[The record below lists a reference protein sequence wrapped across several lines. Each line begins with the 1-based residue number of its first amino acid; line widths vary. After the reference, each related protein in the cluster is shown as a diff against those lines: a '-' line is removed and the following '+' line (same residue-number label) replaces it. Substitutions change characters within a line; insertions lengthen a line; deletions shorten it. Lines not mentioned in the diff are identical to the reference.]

1 MMRTRPGGCP
11 DSIAFSGVDGAG
23 KSTQI
28 QALSGALRQAGL
40 RVRVIPFWDE
50 VARLRNFREAA
61 ASGLFKSEKGVGAP
75 GAPVNRRDKNVRSGG
90 MTLVRLFLYLVDAL
104 SLRSTM
110 RKSKRMDCDI
120 VIFDRFIYDELA
132 NLNLQSPAIRAYV
145 RLILALV
152 PQPRIGFLLDAD
164 PVQARARKPEYPL
177 DFLYLNRNSY
187 LALSRLVPGIT
198 VIDPMPADSVSREI
212 ARHVNA
218 NLSAQRGCKLGSSR
232 NFSRAMEDPAGP
244 RTRSVVP

>member
-1 MMRTRPGGCP
+1 MRAHPGGCP
-11 DSIAFSGVDGAG
+11 DPIAFSGVDGAG

-28 QALSGALRQAGL
+28 QALSATLRRAGL
-40 RVRVIPFWDE
+40 RVRIIAFWDE
-50 VARLRNFREAA
+50 VARLRGFREAA

-75 GAPVNRRDKNVRSGG
+75 DAPVNRRDKNVRSGG

-110 RKSKRMDCDI
+110 RKMSRMGCDI

-132 NLNLQSPAIRAYV
+132 NLNLQSPAIRAYI
-145 RLILALV
+145 RFILALV
-152 PQPRIGFLLDAD
+152 PPPRISFLLDAD

-177 DFLYLNRNSY
+177 DFLCLNRNSY
-187 LALSRLVPGIT
+187 LALAKLVPGVT

-212 ARHVNA
+212 VRHVNA
-218 NLSAQRGCKLGSSR
+218 NLSAHRGCKLDSSR
-232 NFSRAMEDPAGP
+232 DFSRAMEDPAGP
-244 RTRSVVP
+244 HTRSAVP

>member
-1 MMRTRPGGCP
+1 MQARPGGCP
-11 DSIAFSGVDGAG
+11 DPIAFSGVDGAG

-28 QALSGALRQAGL
+28 QALSAALRQAGL

-75 GAPVNRRDKNVRSGG
+75 DAPVNRRDKNVRSGA

-104 SLRSTM
+104 SLRRTM
-110 RKSKRMDCDI
+110 RKMSRMACDI

-132 NLNLQSPAIRAYV
+132 NLNLQSFAIRGYV
-145 RLILALV
+145 RFILALV
-152 PQPRIGFLLDAD
+152 PQPRIAFLLDAD
-164 PVQARARKPEYPL
+164 PPQARARKPEYPL

-187 LALSRLVPGIT
+187 LALSKLVPGIT
-198 VIDPMPADSVSREI
+198 VIDLMPADRVTREI
-212 ARHVNA
+212 IGHVNA
-218 NLSAQRGCKLGSSR
+218 NLSANRGCKLDSGCH
-232 NFSRAMEDPAGP
+232 FSRAMEDPAGP
-244 RTRSVVP
+244 HTRSAVP